1 MIGSVNAILYPV
13 AANPEQALSRALGRA
28 SREREAA
35 KLAGEAV
42 VFASEPVGPAFPS
55 REAALDAYRERVEA
69 IQPEDRYCQLVER
82 MVSEGG
88 RPQRLAPVAPTY
100 EDGRRWP
107 APPVERPRTAWR
119 LLISYW
125 RPASA
130 TGADAPQ
137 ARVARKAGEEVTAET
152 LKAITRQPLQPV
164 KPQQP
169 LDIGLFE
176 TRLPESPHIIVPD
189 E

>member
-1 MIGSVNAILYPV
+1 MMRPVNAILYPV

-28 SREREAA
+28 ARAREAA

-42 VFASEPVGPAFPS
+42 SFATEPVGPAFPS
-55 REAALDAYRERVEA
+55 REAALEAYRERVEA

-82 MVSEGG
+82 IVSQPG
-88 RPQRLAPVAPTY
+88 RPQPMVPVAPIY

-107 APPVERPRTAWR
+107 APPPERPPTAWR

-130 TGADAPQ
+130 AGAGAPQ
-137 ARVARKAGEEVTAET
+137 ARVARKTAAEVTPET
-152 LKAITRQPLQPV
+152 LRAIASQPLQPV

-176 TRLPESPHIIVPD
+176 TRLPEAPHIVVPD